1 MVGTEAG
8 SRVPSGGAR
17 VIWNRE
23 RSTGILAEIPCLPG
37 VIGETVTA
45 TPVVPS
51 QE

>member
-23 RSTGILAEIPCLPG
+23 RSTGILSEIRLPG

-51 QE
+51 QV

>member
-1 MVGTEAG
+1 MVGTAEAG

-23 RSTGILAEIPCLPG
+23 RSTGILSEIRLPG
-37 VIGETVTA
+37 VTVTA

-51 QE
+51 QV